1 LQICALSWKLEHC
14 ATHIYIYMSVKYIA
28 HPWESILLAERANGK
43 WVSIVPE
50 TASRLFS
57 FGPSTQAR
65 KALCHNKNCN
75 SEVGYVSVMEIKVK
89 I

>member
-1 LQICALSWKLEHC
+1 MQISYGSK
-14 ATHIYIYMSVKYIA
+14 IYSSLVGKYIA
-28 HPWESILLAERANGK
+28 GRECANGK

-75 SEVGYVSVMEIKVK
+75 SEVGYVSLMEIKVK
-89 I
+89 ISSIGGLAKL